1 MLGCRLAAPER
12 LIPVRKRQSDC
23 FAKSTVSPVLSLEE
37 SAMPRYLLL
46 VVGCVCLGLAQ
57 PVPRNDCKPVK
68 RYGVHGCDPARNG
81 SCPKGY
87 DWIGVCPP
95 NPMMKAPCVLMCVPH
110 RQEEKKGKASLKA
123 QSPRRVQSRFINN
136 CQLSGGACA
145 ITSV

>member
-1 MLGCRLAAPER
+1 
-12 LIPVRKRQSDC
+12 
-23 FAKSTVSPVLSLEE
+23 
-37 SAMPRYLLL
+37 MPRYLLL